1 MWICLD
7 FTHDVVNELCWHS
20 CLCKTKENICSYTA
34 SLQNKTEN
42 IIQCVVH
49 VLRFLSRPCAFMKI
63 RRFTNLINEILTWR
77 WLCVCGSRGLPAM
90 YTEIQS
96 AFIILRLDESWNLQL
111 MISNSTVVEI
121 WVEGNMA
128 VVTTGACCHALSSE
142 MDTEAF
148 GVNWLG

>member
-7 FTHDVVNELCWHS
+7 YTRDVIDGLYLQKIS
-20 CLCKTKENICSYTA
+20 SYTA

-42 IIQCVVH
+42 AIWCLVH
-49 VLRFLSRPCAFMKI
+49 VLKSLWQPCAIMK
-63 RRFTNLINEILTWR
+63 FNSANLSNWTMGCLPDDD
-77 WLCVCGSRGLPAM
+77 CVCVNGSRGLPAM
-90 YTEIQS
+90 YTEVPS

-111 MISNSTVVEI
+111 MISKSTDVEF

-128 VVTTGACCHALSSE
+128 VVTTGASCHALSSE